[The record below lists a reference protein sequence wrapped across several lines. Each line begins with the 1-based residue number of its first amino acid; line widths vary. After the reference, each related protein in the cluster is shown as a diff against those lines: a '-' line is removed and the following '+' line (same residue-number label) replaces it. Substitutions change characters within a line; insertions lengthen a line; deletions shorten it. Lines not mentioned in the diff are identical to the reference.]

1 MPSKQLEG
9 VVFDGHSID
18 ATSRTTTEELKP
30 VNNIASLIRPN
41 RVREFFDST
50 SVAWGCSASKRRRWA
65 HMKKPHP
72 LVRDGVARLIY

>member
-1 MPSKQLEG
+1 MVIPFTLPKQPQPSNLHPQHNMPSKQLEG

-18 ATSRTTTEELKP
+18 ATSRTTTEKLKP

-50 SVAWGCSASKRRRWA
+50 GS
-65 HMKKPHP
+65 
-72 LVRDGVARLIY
+72 